1 LKQDSFYIYV
11 NDTPNAVLMGPTTI
25 CVSGSPLDLN
35 TRINTTQTKP
45 ASATG
50 VWTGTSAGVTVTGAS
65 SFKPFTLG
73 SATNVE
79 GPHSF
84 RFTYTDNNGCSDT
97 EVYNLFVRNQPTINI
112 TTPKPASAC
121 EGSPFAIQSTSKY
134 SDAKVQWTL
143 QKHASGTMSDGS
155 FASGNTSEN
164 VLYVHGAQ
172 DKVQK
177 GAFLKVTTTPI
188 TNDVCPTAS
197 DSIEIVLHQ
206 YPDLSPI
213 AMQTGCVPL
222 TTTWNV
228 TDNRGI
234 PSNQMAYRWDFGNGD
249 TSNLQNPLNVIYPT
263 QGKYNVSVVANN
275 TAGNCK
281 DTSVTTVE
289 AYPIPVAAFVTDPTK
304 TTVALPKFKLTN
316 TSSINGSVFPAV
328 LNYHWDF
335 GVANQSDDTST
346 AKSTLYSYGK
356 DTATYTIRLITKSDK
371 GCADTAYRNVYVGPD
386 IIVFIPDAFTPDGS
400 GPNKNNTFAPVAMN
414 YKNAVM
420 KIYNRWGEKMYET
433 NDLLKGWDGTA
444 NGAECQDGVY
454 LYKISLYSMDDE
466 IYEYS
471 GSITLMR

>member
-1 LKQDSFYIYV
+1 MELYDFIKKDGIQAQDGDGSVYSITEYNYDRNDPKVSSTKLILGHRFLPSFGTGTWMIKYSNAATGCLKQDSFYIYV

-73 SATNVE
+73 STANVE

-97 EVYNLFVRNQPTINI
+97 EVYSLFVRNQPTINI

-143 QKHASGTMSDGS
+143 QNHASGTMSDGS

-188 TNDVCPTAS
+188 PNDVCPTAS

-316 TSSINGSVFPAV
+316 TSSINGTVFPAV

-346 AKSTLYSYGK
+346 AKSTLYAYGK
-356 DTATYTIRLITKSDK
+356 DTATYTIRLITMVIK
-371 GCADTAYRNVYVGPD
+371 R
-386 IIVFIPDAFTPDGS
+386 IV
-400 GPNKNNTFAPVAMN
+400 
-414 YKNAVM
+414 
-420 KIYNRWGEKMYET
+420 
-433 NDLLKGWDGTA
+433 
-444 NGAECQDGVY
+444 
-454 LYKISLYSMDDE
+454 
-466 IYEYS
+466 
-471 GSITLMR
+471 